1 MIVAVAASPLVDRTA
16 HARKLAGT
24 KGSILADP
32 SKALVR
38 AHGFQTMYEIP
49 RDLQT
54 ELRLALLDS
63 HAKALAKTKGDVVAD
78 HCAVEW
84 MADWMRWHW
93 AAVST
98 RAWDAAM
105 EKAAKVVKRYSRI
118 EHLSTGPKRG
128 YDGYAWLDAPNA
140 RQVEE
145 LMFFLYARFGAKVV
159 KVG

>member
-1 MIVAVAASPLVDRTA
+1 MIVAVSASPLVDRTA
-16 HARKLAGT
+16 HARKLAGPR
-24 KGSILADP
+24 GAILSDP
-32 SKALVR
+32 SRALVR
-38 AHGFQTMYEIP
+38 AAGFQTLYEVP
-49 RDLQT
+49 KDLQT
-54 ELRLALLDS
+54 ELRLKLFSD
-63 HAKALAKTKGDVVAD
+63 HAKALSRAKGDLVAD

-105 EKAAKVVKRYSRI
+105 DKAAKIVKRYSRI
-118 EHLSTGPKRG
+118 EHLASGPPRG
-128 YDGYAWLDAPNA
+128 YDGYAWLDRPNA

-145 LMFFLYARFGAKVV
+145 LMFFLYGKFGAKVV

>member
-1 MIVAVAASPLVDRTA
+1 MIVSVAASPLVERAA
-16 HARKLAGT
+16 HAKKLAGA
-24 KGSILADP
+24 KGTVLADP
-32 SKALVR
+32 SRALVR

-49 RDLQT
+49 RELQT
-54 ELRLALLDS
+54 ELRLKLLDD
-63 HAKALAKTKGDVVAD
+63 HGKALAKAKGDVVAD

-105 EKAAKVVKRYSRI
+105 DKAAKVVKRYSRI
-118 EHLSTGPKRG
+118 EHLASGPRRA
-128 YDGYAWLDAPNA
+128 YDGYAWLDVPNA
-140 RQVEE
+140 RQIEE
-145 LMFFLYARFGAKVV
+145 LMFHLYAKFGAKVV

>member
-1 MIVAVAASPLVDRTA
+1 MIVSLAASPLVDRTA
-16 HARKLAGT
+16 HARKLAGA
-24 KGSILADP
+24 KGTVLADP
-32 SKALVR
+32 SRALVR

-54 ELRLALLDS
+54 ELRLKLLDD
-63 HAKALAKTKGDVVAD
+63 HARALAKAKGDAVFD

-105 EKAAKVVKRYSRI
+105 AKAAKLVKRYARI
-118 EHLSTGPKRG
+118 EHLASGPRRA
-128 YDGYAWLDAPNA
+128 YDGYAWLDEANA

-145 LMFFLYARFGAKVV
+145 LMFHLYARFGAKVV